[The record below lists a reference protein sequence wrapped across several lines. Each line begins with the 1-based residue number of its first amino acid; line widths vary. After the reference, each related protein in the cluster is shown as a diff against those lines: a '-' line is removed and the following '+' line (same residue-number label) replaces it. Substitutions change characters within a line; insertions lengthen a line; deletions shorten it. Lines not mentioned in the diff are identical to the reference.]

1 MNKSAINR
9 AVNAVK
15 EILPKTLKTCLWL
28 VRITV
33 LVTLGVQL
41 LEYFKILPYISEFLN
56 PLFNLMGL
64 PGEAA
69 LAYVSGFFVNVYSA
83 IAVMA
88 TLNLD
93 IRTVTILSAMILA
106 AHNMITETA
115 VQKKTGSSALRMFM
129 VRTLSSLIIGYT
141 LNLLIPGGGK
151 MAVID
156 VGATDL
162 TLFQMLE
169 IWFFKTLKLIVMM
182 TVLIFTLSIIQR
194 LLSEFGVIKWLSK
207 FMKPVMAVFGLPAK
221 TSFLWIVANT
231 LGLAYGAAVMI
242 DESESGKI
250 TKEDVDLLNHHIGI
264 SHSNIEDLFLLAS
277 VGASIPW
284 LLASRWSLSFLLVW
298 ERRLEMAIRK
308 KIVPLWV
315 ENNKIPKV

>member
-9 AVNAVK
+9 AVNSVK

-33 LVTLGVQL
+33 LVTLGVQF

-141 LNLLIPGGGK
+141 LNLIIPGGGK

-162 TLFQMLE
+162 TLLQMLE

-194 LLSEFGVIKWLSK
+194 LLSEFGVIKWLSEK
-207 FMKPVMAVFGLPAK
+207 KLYLCGLRTIK
-221 TSFLWIVANT
+221 YLK
-231 LGLAYGAAVMI
+231 Y
-242 DESESGKI
+242 K
-250 TKEDVDLLNHHIGI
+250 
-264 SHSNIEDLFLLAS
+264 
-277 VGASIPW
+277 
-284 LLASRWSLSFLLVW
+284 
-298 ERRLEMAIRK
+298 
-308 KIVPLWV
+308 
-315 ENNKIPKV
+315 

>member
-1 MNKSAINR
+1 MEKSATNR
-9 AVNAVK
+9 AINAIK

-33 LVTLGVQL
+33 LVTLGVQF
-41 LEYFKILPYISEFLN
+41 LEYFKILPYISAFLS
-56 PLFNLMGL
+56 PLFNLLGL

-106 AHNMITETA
+106 AHNMVTETA
-115 VQKKTGSSALRMFM
+115 VQKKTGSSAFRMIM
-129 VRTLSSLIIGYT
+129 VRTISSFIIGYV
-141 LNLLIPGGGK
+141 LNIIIPGGGK

-156 VGATDL
+156 AGALDL
-162 TLFQMLE
+162 TLMEMLE
-169 IWFFKTLKLIVMM
+169 IWFIKTLRLVVTMS
-182 TVLIFTLSIIQR
+182 VLIFTLSIIQR
-194 LLSEFGVIKWLSK
+194 LLSEFGVIRWLSK
-207 FMKPVMAVFGLPAK
+207 FMRPVMAIFGLPAK

-250 TKEDVDLLNHHIGI
+250 TKKDIDLLNHHIGI
-264 SHSNIEDLFLLAS
+264 SHSNFEDVFLVAS

-284 LLASRWSLSFLLVW
+284 LLASRWTMSLLLVW
-298 ERRLEMAIRK
+298 ELRLEMAIRK

-315 ENNKIPKV
+315 GNNNKAM